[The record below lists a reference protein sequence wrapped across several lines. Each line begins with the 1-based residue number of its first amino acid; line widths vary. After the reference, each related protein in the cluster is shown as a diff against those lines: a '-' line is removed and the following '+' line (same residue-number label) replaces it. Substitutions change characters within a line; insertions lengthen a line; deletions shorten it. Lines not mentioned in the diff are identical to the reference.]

1 MGMRSSLS
9 SLWPPN
15 RKLWIPLGVIVMI
28 VIAHLLLIQWA
39 QDSLEFMRLL
49 DADNEPVEISLRA
62 PTPSVPARP
71 SPEAPKKISPVAP
84 TPVTPETATV
94 QEVPPAATTAP
105 LADTTNSANS
115 VPNNEST
122 TQARTDGNV
131 TATTTPVNSSLSNDT
146 PEKKTEPEAATTL
159 KANASPFLFE
169 QVSFPPSAELRYS
182 ALAAQGTRSLSGS
195 GNIAWQHDGQS
206 YTIKGEASALLL
218 SLLNYQ
224 SSGQLSKAGILPDLY
239 FEKRI
244 GKSATQTHFVRE
256 RKTISFSAS
265 THTYE
270 IQGGEQDRGSVIWQ
284 LVGIAHGD
292 PTKLQPGLMFEAV
305 IAGSKA
311 ADRWRVQVS
320 GKESLTLTD
329 GTISAWHFSLTPT
342 VSSFD
347 YQIDLWLSPDKE
359 WYPVKIMYANR
370 AGANLTMTLEKI
382 QKK

>member
-1 MGMRSSLS
+1 MEKRSLLTA
-9 SLWPPN
+9 LWPAN
-15 RKLWIPLGVIVMI
+15 RKVWLPIGVIVLI
-28 VIAHLLLIQWA
+28 LIAHLLLIQWA

-49 DADNEPVEISLRA
+49 DADNEPVEISLHA
-62 PTPSVPARP
+62 PTPSVPVQP
-71 SPEAPKKISPVAP
+71 TPVAPKKIPATASIPMTPAP
-84 TPVTPETATV
+84 AGV
-94 QEVPPAATTAP
+94 QEAPPTTTP
-105 LADTTNSANS
+105 RADTASDATSIPNSETS
-115 VPNNEST
+115 S
-122 TQARTDGNV
+122 QSRTDIN
-131 TATTTPVNSSLSNDT
+131 ATTTASVNSGLTNDA
-146 PEKKTEPEAATTL
+146 PEKKTEPEATTTL
-159 KANASPFLFE
+159 KANAPPFLFE
-169 QVSFPPSAELRYS
+169 QVSFPPSAELRFN
-182 ALAAQGTRSLSGS
+182 ALAAQGARSLSGI
-195 GNIAWQHDGQS
+195 GNLVWQTDGQS

-218 SLLNYQ
+218 SLLSYQ

-239 FEKRI
+239 YEKRI

-265 THTYE
+265 TATYE

-284 LVGIAHGD
+284 LVGIARGD
-292 PTKLQPGLMFEAV
+292 PTKLEPGLIFDSV

-311 ADRWRVQVS
+311 ADHWRVQVS
-320 GKESLTLTD
+320 GKESLTLAD
-329 GTISAWHFSLTPT
+329 GTITAWHFSLTPT